1 MSAVVQA
8 LFHAIPTVI
17 LRGMFGH
24 LVFYK
29 DRDTGRLKVPLSDI

>member
-1 MSAVVQA
+1 MSAVIQA
-8 LFHAIPTVI
+8 LFHAIPIITQ
-17 LRGMFGH
+17 RGMFGL